1 MKKLK
6 KKRKSKKKIINNNLV
21 IYHFPMPLSSHNII
35 KKDDNSEKRIIEKN
49 NEYSINDINILNDQ
63 ELNSLEYQKAIDLDK
78 RTYFQYYL
86 SLIKKKQLI
95 LFTFIPSNDYNL
107 ITIKI
112 ALFLFSF
119 SLYFTING
127 FFFTDET
134 MHNIYVNNGNFDI
147 IFQLPQILYSTII
160 TSFIN
165 VILKSLSLSENSI
178 LKIKNENEKE
188 YINKSKEIE
197 RCLKIKFIL
206 FFIFSFL
213 FMSFFWYFI
222 SCFCAVYKNTQSI
235 LIKDTLLSFGL
246 SMIYPFGINLIPGI
260 FRIPDL
266 RNEKRN
272 KNCIYN
278 FSKIVALI

>member
-1 MKKLK
+1 M
-6 KKRKSKKKIINNNLV
+6 
-21 IYHFPMPLSSHNII
+21 
-35 KKDDNSEKRIIEKN
+35 
-49 NEYSINDINILNDQ
+49 
-63 ELNSLEYQKAIDLDK
+63 
-78 RTYFQYYL
+78 
-86 SLIKKKQLI
+86 IKKKQLI

-127 FFFTDET
+127 FFFIDEN
-134 MHNIYVNNGNFDI
+134 MHNIYVNNGNFNI

-178 LKIKNENEKE
+178 LKIKNANEKE
-188 YINKSKEIE
+188 YIKKSKEIE

-260 FRIPDL
+260 FRIPAL
-266 RNEKRN
+266 RSEKRN

-278 FSKIVALI
+278 FSKIIALI